1 MIRAIVTGG
10 AAAAA
15 AMLAMSAAPTIGQDI
30 IVNAGTPRML
40 AGLWTFHADAA
51 SRDAVPGVVGHRGR
65 GPQDW
70 SLCIR
75 DGDTPAILE
84 QLIGARA
91 VFDEGMLC
99 SPMGLTITRNRVNGS
114 RRCPLPPIETR
125 DAGYIV
131 GLVAETQMRARIAES
146 SLSADYQEQIDLPGT
161 DAPKMRW
168 RVSARRIGPCE
179 GPAVRQ
185 IATPA
190 AGPAPAQTGPAA
202 QLVRSEAAEPEDEA
216 GPLPGAADHPA
227 AVDGETAAPPP
238 RSSATHTAPPQAE
251 DIVVVA
257 RKLRRIRLH
266 YASRGKAFRW
276 CHADISSGDPRM
288 DRIGCA
294 MVRACVREGHDTTVD
309 VLGCVNRRIDTLDPV
324 TGPLPKRVARQTR

>member
-10 AAAAA
+10 AAAVA
-15 AMLAMSAAPTIGQDI
+15 AMLVMSAAPTIGQDI

-40 AGLWTFHADAA
+40 AGLWTFHAGAA
-51 SRDAVPGVVGHRGR
+51 SRDAVPGVVGPRGR

-91 VFDEGMLC
+91 VFDEGVLC

-131 GLVAETQMRARIAES
+131 GVIAETRMRARIAES
-146 SLSADYQEQIDLPGT
+146 NLTADYQEQIGLPGA

-168 RVSARRIGPCE
+168 RVSARLIGPCE
-179 GPAVRQ
+179 APAVRQ
-185 IATPA
+185 VATPA
-190 AGPAPAQTGPAA
+190 PASAQTGPAA
-202 QLVRSEAAEPEDEA
+202 QLVRSAAAEEPEYEA
-216 GPLPGAADHPA
+216 GPLPGAPDHPA
-227 AVDGETAAPPP
+227 EADGETAAPTP
-238 RSSATHTAPPQAE
+238 RSSATHSAPPQAE

-257 RKLRRIRLH
+257 RKLRRVRLH
-266 YASRGKAFRW
+266 YASRGRAFRW
-276 CHADISSGDPRM
+276 CHADISSGDPRL

-294 MVRACVREGHDTTVD
+294 MVRACVREGNDTTVD

-324 TGPLPKRVARQTR
+324 TGPLPKPIARQTR